1 MRGILDWGWAFV
13 IAVRR
18 MRGTGNALADF
29 VALAPRTRRGGR
41 RRRSSSIVA
50 RRIIIVAIS
59 STTTTAANPPLQLV
73 LLLALQIIIIIIC
86 RGGRGSPHR
95 INTDCVVK

>member
-1 MRGILDWGWAFV
+1 MRGILDRGWAFV

-29 VALAPRTRRGGR
+29 VALAPRPRR

-59 STTTTAANPPLQLV
+59 STTTTTANPPLQLV
-73 LLLALQIIIIIIC
+73 LLLALPIIIIIC
-86 RGGRGSPHR
+86 RGARGSPHR
-95 INTDCVVK
+95 IKY